1 MNKPKCALLIG
12 CNYTNTSTN
21 LYNCTT
27 DVLQMNGILIDAY
40 QYQTILLRD
49 DNPSNLPTKENILN
63 TLTNLI
69 ENSYKY
75 SEIWFH
81 YSGHGSEQ
89 LKNQDLSMNPLIVPC
104 DYISAGCISN
114 DDIYNIIKNINCPIR
129 LIFDSL
135 QLSTTIINVPNINQQ
150 VIVLCR
156 TSSYKITE
164 SLIYLLRTN
173 NYVIKYNDIL
183 NVIPNTLF
191 FSGKP
196 LNYNNNFINYLYYD
210 YQLLYDTVMNMK
222 IKPVINIKS
231 PEQIKQE
238 QNKLTIRKRIIQVN
252 YK

>member
-27 DVLQMNGILIDAY
+27 DVLQMSGILIDAY

-69 ENSYKY
+69 KNSYKY

-89 LKNQDLSMNPLIVPC
+89 LKNQDLSMKPLIVPC

-114 DDIYNIIKNINCPIR
+114 DDIYNIIKNVNCPMR

-135 QLSTTIINVPNINQQ
+135 QLSNTIINVPNINQQ
-150 VIVLCR
+150 IIVLCR
-156 TSSYKITE
+156 TSLDKITE

-173 NYVIKYNDIL
+173 NYIVKYNDII
-183 NVIPNTLF
+183 NNIPNTLF
-191 FSGKP
+191 FSSQS
-196 LNYNNNFINYLYYD
+196 LNLNGNFINYLYYN
-210 YQLLYDTVMNMK
+210 YQLLYDTVMNMN
-222 IKPVINIKS
+222 IKPIINNPS
-231 PEQIKQE
+231 PEEIIQA
-238 QNKLTIRKRIIQVN
+238 QNKLNIKKRIIQAK